1 MSRVA
6 AELLRRCHSQ
16 LGPGIQKL
24 LTTMMDGDG
33 ADKDLDCS
41 YGELLVQVWMPVI
54 ALRV

>member
-1 MSRVA
+1 MA